1 MITKI
6 QIKLNNDILPA
17 VIQVLEHTKN
27 QKTDTLQLA
36 VLNSIRADLLIKFEE
51 KTKNIQKQISILD
64 HNKKHN
70 FVLKYHEAYA
80 LHQFISQ
87 ALSIKNQQDNP
98 HFKKLGRLV
107 AELHGKV
114 FVFAKEKENVTLER
128 EAEAA
133 QGQTSLF

>member
-1 MITKI
+1 MIAKI
-6 QIKLNNDILPA
+6 QIKLNNDILST
-17 VIQVLEHTKN
+17 VIQSLEQTNN

-36 VLNSIRADLLIKFEE
+36 LLNSIKADLLIKFEE

-70 FVLKYHEAYA
+70 FILKYHEAYA
-80 LHQFISQ
+80 LHQLLSQ
-87 ALSIKNQQDNP
+87 ALSSKNQQDDP

-114 FVFAKEKENVTLER
+114 FFFAKERENVTLER
-128 EAEAA
+128 EAESK